1 MAILIETNEYQTPI
15 TKELLSQYPEEVI
28 QQFTEIVNIVP
39 FIKNLINPNRPKIE
53 DLPRDKEGRAIVDI
67 TNPPIYKDT
76 DYFRQ
81 AALFYLK
88 NNCYTKLRPNSN
100 PNSEYRKYWR
110 EELRRC
116 REGLIRQ
123 SDGMYVT
130 GFLYWFLNYCPMM
143 VNFYKEGQKKAIRKE
158 SFGFFFEGIWW
169 RSIYLY
175 NAREQGHHAIE
186 LAKRGCAK
194 SYFLATIMSHN
205 LIVGESE
212 AAHKRCITVLT
223 AAQKEYLKDDK
234 DGTLNKFIPELSF
247 VIDNTPFPNLL
258 LKNSPNEMSW
268 QMGYKKPNGA
278 IGGSMNQV
286 LGVSAK
292 DDSDKL
298 RGKRGWIL
306 YEEMGTFDGL
316 LELYDVTRKSV
327 EDGDY
332 TFACMYLVGCI
343 CAGTKVWTIDGRNIN
358 IEELEEED
366 GIVGFTDNLDLAD
379 KQLIRGITKEPIV
392 STIYKQP
399 KECVRI
405 TLSNGNIL
413 ECSIDH
419 PILIQK
425 GKYSHRKLIGYEEIF
440 REAKKL
446 KIGDRVLES
455 RKVNI
460 FGNNT
465 LFDARLVG
473 MLIGN
478 GSYGSSVKYCSED
491 KELQDYVKSK
501 YECKVFRTHITKKGN
516 LYEEFRVNGIRGKL
530 NDIGILGQT
539 KLAKRLPINYQT
551 LNEDNV
557 RLLLS
562 GLYDTDGSV
571 CINKKDGYI
580 YLTQSNKEILSQIQ
594 ILWRKFGVI
603 GVITKTNPTIKKD
616 KKDRKDRKNK
626 KDRNPWFTLTISGR
640 YNCLNAIEVLNL
652 LVPHKRDK
660 LLEIK
665 TLYSENPSKRLQSYP
680 TDVLMYRI
688 INIEN
693 IGVREVYNLTTGL
706 SHTYLANN
714 IITHNTAN
722 NKESSFLSAKKLLYA
737 PNSYN
742 IQSVPNVYDK
752 KGSGKDVF
760 GFFFPAYINR
770 AGCYNKDGISDV
782 IKALL
787 QVLMARYEA
796 KYGADPTSVLRII
809 AEDPITPAEAIIKV
823 KDAYF
828 PVAPL
833 QERADT
839 LDKNPSLYD
848 DIYVGELYTTGT
860 GEIEFRPTDDIPIRT
875 YPVDNDTKGALEIY
889 SMPKKDREGKVFSD
903 RYIIGVDPYDNDQAE
918 SHSLYSIFVLD
929 TFVDN
934 LVAEYTGRTKFADE
948 AHDMVLKLCIFYNAK
963 ALYESNKKGLYAYME
978 KTRNTFRLADTPEY
992 LRDKQLVKYSSFGS
1006 NAKGVNVSANINNF
1020 ANRLIKDWLL
1030 MKVPIE
1036 VKQEDGHTEIQEVPK
1051 LYTLKTRA
1059 LIEEAI
1065 QFNPDINVD
1074 RIRALGILMLYR
1086 EQYIIRYG
1094 TGRTE
1099 SNSEILS
1106 KDYAGNDEFFTKN
1119 FDARHIGKQ

>member
-1 MAILIETNEYQTPI
+1 MAVLIETNEYQTPI
-15 TKELLSQYPEEVI
+15 TEELLSQYPEEVV

-53 DLPRDKEGRAIVDI
+53 DLPRDIEGRAIVDI
-67 TNPPIYKDT
+67 TNPPIYKDA

-81 AALFYLK
+81 PALFYLK

-186 LAKRGCAK
+186 LAKRGAHPYNQKVFTPLGWRKWKDIKIGDELYGTYGNITKVIDIPYDKECDVYKITLRDGRKILASDEHLWKIEFHNKKEIQIMTTLELLKEYKRKRKISYRNPLGIEYVCSIPKNKGVEMPYNKTKVDAYTFGLLLGDGSFRYCSCYYTQDPKDLEVEKKYIPYNIVKWKAKYAYRINIPNWHKILEEYGLYNKKSEDKFIPDEYKYNSKEVRLNLLKGLMDSDGTLDNKNRYIIALSSKRMIEDIAFICRSLGYNCSYTIKKTGYKVNGVIKECLPSYALTIFTRDIIANLPRKQKKEKIITNQYSINKELRTRIINIEYVGKQKAKCVTVDSKDNCYLIGDFVTTHNCAK

-212 AAHKRCITVLT
+212 ATHKRCITVLT

-332 TFACMYLVGCI
+332 TFSCMYLVG
-343 CAGTKVWTIDGRNIN
+343 
-358 IEELEEED
+358 
-366 GIVGFTDNLDLAD
+366 
-379 KQLIRGITKEPIV
+379 
-392 STIYKQP
+392 
-399 KECVRI
+399 
-405 TLSNGNIL
+405 
-413 ECSIDH
+413 
-419 PILIQK
+419 
-425 GKYSHRKLIGYEEIF
+425 
-440 REAKKL
+440 
-446 KIGDRVLES
+446 
-455 RKVNI
+455 
-460 FGNNT
+460 
-465 LFDARLVG
+465 
-473 MLIGN
+473 
-478 GSYGSSVKYCSED
+478 
-491 KELQDYVKSK
+491 
-501 YECKVFRTHITKKGN
+501 
-516 LYEEFRVNGIRGKL
+516 
-530 NDIGILGQT
+530 
-539 KLAKRLPINYQT
+539 
-551 LNEDNV
+551 
-557 RLLLS
+557 
-562 GLYDTDGSV
+562 
-571 CINKKDGYI
+571 
-580 YLTQSNKEILSQIQ
+580 
-594 ILWRKFGVI
+594 
-603 GVITKTNPTIKKD
+603 
-616 KKDRKDRKNK
+616 
-626 KDRNPWFTLTISGR
+626 
-640 YNCLNAIEVLNL
+640 
-652 LVPHKRDK
+652 
-660 LLEIK
+660 
-665 TLYSENPSKRLQSYP
+665 
-680 TDVLMYRI
+680 
-688 INIEN
+688 
-693 IGVREVYNLTTGL
+693 
-706 SHTYLANN
+706 
-714 IITHNTAN
+714 TAN

-737 PNSYN
+737 PKSYN

-752 KGSGKDVF
+752 KGSGKDTF

-787 QVLMARYEA
+787 QVLMARYKS
-796 KYGADPTSVLRII
+796 KYGADPTSVLRVI

-828 PVAPL
+828 PVASL
-833 QERADT
+833 QERADI

-889 SMPKKDREGKVFSD
+889 SMPKKDREGKVFND

-934 LVAEYTGRTKFADE
+934 LVAEYTGRTNFADE

-963 ALYESNKKGLYAYME
+963 ALYESNKKGLYSYME

-992 LRDKQLVKYSSFGS
+992 LRDKQLIKYSSFGS
-1006 NAKGVNVSANINNF
+1006 SAKGVNASANINNF

-1030 MKVPIE
+1030 MKVPVE
-1036 VKQEDGHTEIQEVPK
+1036 VKQEDGHVEIQEIPK
-1051 LYTLKTRA
+1051 LYKLKNRA
-1059 LIEEAI
+1059 LIEELI

-1074 RIRALGILMLYR
+1074 RIRALGMLMLYR

-1099 SNSEILS
+1099 SSSEALS
-1106 KDYAGNDEFFTKN
+1106 KDYAGNDEFFTRN
-1119 FDARHIGKQ
+1119 FDARHI

>member
-15 TKELLSQYPEEVI
+15 TEELLSQYPEEVV

-67 TNPPIYKDT
+67 TNPPIYKDAN
-76 DYFRQ
+76 YFRQ

-88 NNCYTKLRPNSN
+88 NDCYTKLRPNSN

-212 AAHKRCITVLT
+212 ATHKRCITVLT

-332 TFACMYLVGCI
+332 TFSCMYLVG
-343 CAGTKVWTIDGRNIN
+343 
-358 IEELEEED
+358 
-366 GIVGFTDNLDLAD
+366 
-379 KQLIRGITKEPIV
+379 
-392 STIYKQP
+392 
-399 KECVRI
+399 
-405 TLSNGNIL
+405 
-413 ECSIDH
+413 
-419 PILIQK
+419 
-425 GKYSHRKLIGYEEIF
+425 
-440 REAKKL
+440 
-446 KIGDRVLES
+446 
-455 RKVNI
+455 
-460 FGNNT
+460 
-465 LFDARLVG
+465 
-473 MLIGN
+473 
-478 GSYGSSVKYCSED
+478 
-491 KELQDYVKSK
+491 
-501 YECKVFRTHITKKGN
+501 
-516 LYEEFRVNGIRGKL
+516 
-530 NDIGILGQT
+530 
-539 KLAKRLPINYQT
+539 
-551 LNEDNV
+551 
-557 RLLLS
+557 
-562 GLYDTDGSV
+562 
-571 CINKKDGYI
+571 
-580 YLTQSNKEILSQIQ
+580 
-594 ILWRKFGVI
+594 
-603 GVITKTNPTIKKD
+603 
-616 KKDRKDRKNK
+616 
-626 KDRNPWFTLTISGR
+626 
-640 YNCLNAIEVLNL
+640 
-652 LVPHKRDK
+652 
-660 LLEIK
+660 
-665 TLYSENPSKRLQSYP
+665 
-680 TDVLMYRI
+680 
-688 INIEN
+688 
-693 IGVREVYNLTTGL
+693 
-706 SHTYLANN
+706 
-714 IITHNTAN
+714 TAN

-737 PNSYN
+737 PESYN

-787 QVLMARYEA
+787 QVLMARYKA
-796 KYGADPTSVLRII
+796 KYGADPTSVLRVI

-828 PVAPL
+828 PVASL

-848 DIYVGELYTTGT
+848 DIYVGELYTTST

-889 SMPKKDREGKVFSD
+889 SMPKKDREGKVFND
-903 RYIIGVDPYDNDQAE
+903 RYIIGVDPK
-918 SHSLYSIFVLD
+918 SLGLI
-929 TFVDN
+929 
-934 LVAEYTGRTKFADE
+934 LV
-948 AHDMVLKLCIFYNAK
+948 
-963 ALYESNKKGLYAYME
+963 
-978 KTRNTFRLADTPEY
+978 
-992 LRDKQLVKYSSFGS
+992 
-1006 NAKGVNVSANINNF
+1006 
-1020 ANRLIKDWLL
+1020 IK
-1030 MKVPIE
+1030 
-1036 VKQEDGHTEIQEVPK
+1036 
-1051 LYTLKTRA
+1051 
-1059 LIEEAI
+1059 
-1065 QFNPDINVD
+1065 
-1074 RIRALGILMLYR
+1074 
-1086 EQYIIRYG
+1086 
-1094 TGRTE
+1094 
-1099 SNSEILS
+1099 
-1106 KDYAGNDEFFTKN
+1106 
-1119 FDARHIGKQ
+1119 

>member
-1 MAILIETNEYQTPI
+1 MATLIETNEYQTPI
-15 TKELLSQYPEEVI
+15 TEELLSQYPEEVI

-67 TNPPIYKDT
+67 TNPPIYKDA

-88 NNCYTKLRPNSN
+88 NDCYTKLRPNSN

-186 LAKRGCAK
+186 LAKRGAHPYNQKVFTPLGWRKWKDIKIGDELYGTYGNITKVIDIPYDKECDVYKITLRDGRKILASDEHLWKIEFHNKKEIQIMTTLELLKEYKRKRKISYRNPLGIEYVCSIPKNKGVEMPYNKTKVDAYTFGLLLGDGSFRYCSCYYTQDPKDLEVERKYIPYNIIKWKAKYAYRINIPNWHKILEEYGLYNKKSEDKFIPDEYKYNSKEVRLNLLKGLMDSDGTLDNKGRYIIALSSKRMIEDIAFICRSLGYNCSYTIKKTGYKVNGVIKECLPSYALTIFTRDIIANLPRKQKKEKIITNQYSINKELRTRIINIEYVGKQKAKCVTVDSKDNCYLIGDFVTTHNCAK

-212 AAHKRCITVLT
+212 ATHKRCITVLT

-332 TFACMYLVGCI
+332 TFACMYLVG
-343 CAGTKVWTIDGRNIN
+343 
-358 IEELEEED
+358 
-366 GIVGFTDNLDLAD
+366 
-379 KQLIRGITKEPIV
+379 
-392 STIYKQP
+392 
-399 KECVRI
+399 
-405 TLSNGNIL
+405 
-413 ECSIDH
+413 
-419 PILIQK
+419 
-425 GKYSHRKLIGYEEIF
+425 
-440 REAKKL
+440 
-446 KIGDRVLES
+446 
-455 RKVNI
+455 
-460 FGNNT
+460 
-465 LFDARLVG
+465 
-473 MLIGN
+473 
-478 GSYGSSVKYCSED
+478 
-491 KELQDYVKSK
+491 
-501 YECKVFRTHITKKGN
+501 
-516 LYEEFRVNGIRGKL
+516 
-530 NDIGILGQT
+530 
-539 KLAKRLPINYQT
+539 
-551 LNEDNV
+551 
-557 RLLLS
+557 
-562 GLYDTDGSV
+562 
-571 CINKKDGYI
+571 
-580 YLTQSNKEILSQIQ
+580 
-594 ILWRKFGVI
+594 
-603 GVITKTNPTIKKD
+603 
-616 KKDRKDRKNK
+616 
-626 KDRNPWFTLTISGR
+626 
-640 YNCLNAIEVLNL
+640 
-652 LVPHKRDK
+652 
-660 LLEIK
+660 
-665 TLYSENPSKRLQSYP
+665 
-680 TDVLMYRI
+680 
-688 INIEN
+688 
-693 IGVREVYNLTTGL
+693 
-706 SHTYLANN
+706 
-714 IITHNTAN
+714 TAN

-742 IQSVPNVYDK
+742 IQSIPNVYDK
-752 KGSGKDVF
+752 KGSGKDTF

-787 QVLMARYEA
+787 QVLMARYKA
-796 KYGADPTSVLRII
+796 KYGADPTSVLRVI

-828 PVAPL
+828 PVASL

-889 SMPKKDREGKVFSD
+889 SMPKKDREGKVFND
-903 RYIIGVDPYDNDQAE
+903 RYIIGVDPK
-918 SHSLYSIFVLD
+918 SLGLI
-929 TFVDN
+929 
-934 LVAEYTGRTKFADE
+934 LV
-948 AHDMVLKLCIFYNAK
+948 
-963 ALYESNKKGLYAYME
+963 
-978 KTRNTFRLADTPEY
+978 
-992 LRDKQLVKYSSFGS
+992 
-1006 NAKGVNVSANINNF
+1006 
-1020 ANRLIKDWLL
+1020 IK
-1030 MKVPIE
+1030 
-1036 VKQEDGHTEIQEVPK
+1036 
-1051 LYTLKTRA
+1051 
-1059 LIEEAI
+1059 
-1065 QFNPDINVD
+1065 
-1074 RIRALGILMLYR
+1074 
-1086 EQYIIRYG
+1086 
-1094 TGRTE
+1094 
-1099 SNSEILS
+1099 
-1106 KDYAGNDEFFTKN
+1106 
-1119 FDARHIGKQ
+1119 

>member
-15 TKELLSQYPEEVI
+15 TEELLSQYPEEVV

-67 TNPPIYKDT
+67 TNPPIYKDA

-88 NNCYTKLRPNSN
+88 NDCYTKLRPNSN

-212 AAHKRCITVLT
+212 ATHKRCITVLT

-332 TFACMYLVGCI
+332 TFACMYLVG
-343 CAGTKVWTIDGRNIN
+343 
-358 IEELEEED
+358 
-366 GIVGFTDNLDLAD
+366 
-379 KQLIRGITKEPIV
+379 
-392 STIYKQP
+392 
-399 KECVRI
+399 
-405 TLSNGNIL
+405 
-413 ECSIDH
+413 
-419 PILIQK
+419 
-425 GKYSHRKLIGYEEIF
+425 
-440 REAKKL
+440 
-446 KIGDRVLES
+446 
-455 RKVNI
+455 
-460 FGNNT
+460 
-465 LFDARLVG
+465 
-473 MLIGN
+473 
-478 GSYGSSVKYCSED
+478 
-491 KELQDYVKSK
+491 
-501 YECKVFRTHITKKGN
+501 
-516 LYEEFRVNGIRGKL
+516 
-530 NDIGILGQT
+530 
-539 KLAKRLPINYQT
+539 
-551 LNEDNV
+551 
-557 RLLLS
+557 
-562 GLYDTDGSV
+562 
-571 CINKKDGYI
+571 
-580 YLTQSNKEILSQIQ
+580 
-594 ILWRKFGVI
+594 
-603 GVITKTNPTIKKD
+603 
-616 KKDRKDRKNK
+616 
-626 KDRNPWFTLTISGR
+626 
-640 YNCLNAIEVLNL
+640 
-652 LVPHKRDK
+652 
-660 LLEIK
+660 
-665 TLYSENPSKRLQSYP
+665 
-680 TDVLMYRI
+680 
-688 INIEN
+688 
-693 IGVREVYNLTTGL
+693 
-706 SHTYLANN
+706 
-714 IITHNTAN
+714 TAN

-752 KGSGKDVF
+752 KGSGKDTF

-787 QVLMARYEA
+787 QVLMARYKS
-796 KYGADPTSVLRII
+796 KYGADPTSVLRVI

-828 PVAPL
+828 PVASL

-889 SMPKKDREGKVFSD
+889 SMPKKDREGKVFND

-934 LVAEYTGRTKFADE
+934 LAAEYTGRTNFADE

-963 ALYESNKKGLYAYME
+963 ALYESNKKGLYSYME

-1036 VKQEDGHTEIQEVPK
+1036 VKQEDGHIEIQEVPK

-1099 SNSEILS
+1099 SSSEILS

>member
-15 TKELLSQYPEEVI
+15 TEELLSQYPEEVI

-67 TNPPIYKDT
+67 TNPPIYKDA

-88 NNCYTKLRPNSN
+88 NGCYTKLRPNSN

-212 AAHKRCITVLT
+212 ATHKRCITVLT

-332 TFACMYLVGCI
+332 TFSCMYLVG
-343 CAGTKVWTIDGRNIN
+343 
-358 IEELEEED
+358 
-366 GIVGFTDNLDLAD
+366 
-379 KQLIRGITKEPIV
+379 
-392 STIYKQP
+392 
-399 KECVRI
+399 
-405 TLSNGNIL
+405 
-413 ECSIDH
+413 
-419 PILIQK
+419 
-425 GKYSHRKLIGYEEIF
+425 
-440 REAKKL
+440 
-446 KIGDRVLES
+446 
-455 RKVNI
+455 
-460 FGNNT
+460 
-465 LFDARLVG
+465 
-473 MLIGN
+473 
-478 GSYGSSVKYCSED
+478 
-491 KELQDYVKSK
+491 
-501 YECKVFRTHITKKGN
+501 
-516 LYEEFRVNGIRGKL
+516 
-530 NDIGILGQT
+530 
-539 KLAKRLPINYQT
+539 
-551 LNEDNV
+551 
-557 RLLLS
+557 
-562 GLYDTDGSV
+562 
-571 CINKKDGYI
+571 
-580 YLTQSNKEILSQIQ
+580 
-594 ILWRKFGVI
+594 
-603 GVITKTNPTIKKD
+603 
-616 KKDRKDRKNK
+616 
-626 KDRNPWFTLTISGR
+626 
-640 YNCLNAIEVLNL
+640 
-652 LVPHKRDK
+652 
-660 LLEIK
+660 
-665 TLYSENPSKRLQSYP
+665 
-680 TDVLMYRI
+680 
-688 INIEN
+688 
-693 IGVREVYNLTTGL
+693 
-706 SHTYLANN
+706 
-714 IITHNTAN
+714 TAN

-737 PNSYN
+737 PESYN

-787 QVLMARYEA
+787 QVLMARYKA
-796 KYGADPTSVLRII
+796 KYGADPTSVLRVI

-828 PVAPL
+828 PVASL

-848 DIYVGELYTTGT
+848 DVYVGELYTTGT

-889 SMPKKDREGKVFSD
+889 SMPKKDREGKVFND

-934 LVAEYTGRTKFADE
+934 LAAEYTGRTNFADE

-963 ALYESNKKGLYAYME
+963 ALYESNKKGLYSYME

-1036 VKQEDGHTEIQEVPK
+1036 VKQEDGHIEIQEVPK

-1099 SNSEILS
+1099 SSSEILS

>member
-1 MAILIETNEYQTPI
+1 MAVLIETNEYQTPI
-15 TKELLSQYPEEVI
+15 TEELLSQYPEEVV

-67 TNPPIYKDT
+67 TNPPIYKDA

-81 AALFYLK
+81 PALFYLK

-186 LAKRGCAK
+186 LAKRGCGK
-194 SYFLATIMSHN
+194 SIFLSAIMSHN

-212 AAHKRCITVLT
+212 ATHKRCITVLT

-332 TFACMYLVGCI
+332 TFACQYLVG
-343 CAGTKVWTIDGRNIN
+343 
-358 IEELEEED
+358 
-366 GIVGFTDNLDLAD
+366 
-379 KQLIRGITKEPIV
+379 
-392 STIYKQP
+392 
-399 KECVRI
+399 
-405 TLSNGNIL
+405 
-413 ECSIDH
+413 
-419 PILIQK
+419 
-425 GKYSHRKLIGYEEIF
+425 
-440 REAKKL
+440 
-446 KIGDRVLES
+446 
-455 RKVNI
+455 
-460 FGNNT
+460 
-465 LFDARLVG
+465 
-473 MLIGN
+473 
-478 GSYGSSVKYCSED
+478 
-491 KELQDYVKSK
+491 
-501 YECKVFRTHITKKGN
+501 
-516 LYEEFRVNGIRGKL
+516 
-530 NDIGILGQT
+530 
-539 KLAKRLPINYQT
+539 
-551 LNEDNV
+551 
-557 RLLLS
+557 
-562 GLYDTDGSV
+562 
-571 CINKKDGYI
+571 
-580 YLTQSNKEILSQIQ
+580 
-594 ILWRKFGVI
+594 
-603 GVITKTNPTIKKD
+603 
-616 KKDRKDRKNK
+616 
-626 KDRNPWFTLTISGR
+626 
-640 YNCLNAIEVLNL
+640 
-652 LVPHKRDK
+652 
-660 LLEIK
+660 
-665 TLYSENPSKRLQSYP
+665 
-680 TDVLMYRI
+680 
-688 INIEN
+688 
-693 IGVREVYNLTTGL
+693 
-706 SHTYLANN
+706 
-714 IITHNTAN
+714 TAN

-737 PNSYN
+737 PESYN

-752 KGSGKDVF
+752 KGSGKDTF

-787 QVLMARYEA
+787 QVLMARYKA
-796 KYGADPTSVLRII
+796 KYGADPTSVLRVI

-828 PVAPL
+828 PVASL

-889 SMPKKDREGKVFSD
+889 SMPKKDREGKVFND

-934 LVAEYTGRTKFADE
+934 LVAEYTGRTNFADE

-963 ALYESNKKGLYAYME
+963 ALYESNKKGLYSYME

-992 LRDKQLVKYSSFGS
+992 LRDKQLIKYSSFGS

-1036 VKQEDGHTEIQEVPK
+1036 VKQEDGHIEIQEVPK

-1059 LIEEAI
+1059 LIEELI

-1099 SNSEILS
+1099 SSSEILS
-1106 KDYAGNDEFFTKN
+1106 KDYAGNDEFFTRN
-1119 FDARHIGKQ
+1119 FDARHI

>member
-15 TKELLSQYPEEVI
+15 TEELLSQYPEEVV

-67 TNPPIYKDT
+67 TNPPIYKDA

-88 NNCYTKLRPNSN
+88 NDCYTKLRPNSN

-212 AAHKRCITVLT
+212 ATHKRCITVLT

-332 TFACMYLVGCI
+332 TFACMYLVG
-343 CAGTKVWTIDGRNIN
+343 
-358 IEELEEED
+358 
-366 GIVGFTDNLDLAD
+366 
-379 KQLIRGITKEPIV
+379 
-392 STIYKQP
+392 
-399 KECVRI
+399 
-405 TLSNGNIL
+405 
-413 ECSIDH
+413 
-419 PILIQK
+419 
-425 GKYSHRKLIGYEEIF
+425 
-440 REAKKL
+440 
-446 KIGDRVLES
+446 
-455 RKVNI
+455 
-460 FGNNT
+460 
-465 LFDARLVG
+465 
-473 MLIGN
+473 
-478 GSYGSSVKYCSED
+478 
-491 KELQDYVKSK
+491 
-501 YECKVFRTHITKKGN
+501 
-516 LYEEFRVNGIRGKL
+516 
-530 NDIGILGQT
+530 
-539 KLAKRLPINYQT
+539 
-551 LNEDNV
+551 
-557 RLLLS
+557 
-562 GLYDTDGSV
+562 
-571 CINKKDGYI
+571 
-580 YLTQSNKEILSQIQ
+580 
-594 ILWRKFGVI
+594 
-603 GVITKTNPTIKKD
+603 
-616 KKDRKDRKNK
+616 
-626 KDRNPWFTLTISGR
+626 
-640 YNCLNAIEVLNL
+640 
-652 LVPHKRDK
+652 
-660 LLEIK
+660 
-665 TLYSENPSKRLQSYP
+665 
-680 TDVLMYRI
+680 
-688 INIEN
+688 
-693 IGVREVYNLTTGL
+693 
-706 SHTYLANN
+706 
-714 IITHNTAN
+714 TAN

-737 PNSYN
+737 PESYN

-752 KGSGKDVF
+752 KGSGKDTF

-787 QVLMARYEA
+787 QVLMARYKA
-796 KYGADPTSVLRII
+796 KYGADPTSVLRVI

-828 PVAPL
+828 PVASL

-889 SMPKKDREGKVFSD
+889 SMPKKDREGKVFND

-934 LVAEYTGRTKFADE
+934 LVAEYTGRTNFADE

-963 ALYESNKKGLYAYME
+963 ALYESNKKGLYSYME

-1036 VKQEDGHTEIQEVPK
+1036 VKQEDGHIEIQEVPK

-1099 SNSEILS
+1099 SSSEILS

>member
-15 TKELLSQYPEEVI
+15 TEELLSQYPEEVV

-67 TNPPIYKDT
+67 TNPPIYKDA

-88 NNCYTKLRPNSN
+88 NDCYTKLRPNSN

-212 AAHKRCITVLT
+212 ATHKRCITVLT

-332 TFACMYLVGCI
+332 TFSCMYLVG
-343 CAGTKVWTIDGRNIN
+343 
-358 IEELEEED
+358 
-366 GIVGFTDNLDLAD
+366 
-379 KQLIRGITKEPIV
+379 
-392 STIYKQP
+392 
-399 KECVRI
+399 
-405 TLSNGNIL
+405 
-413 ECSIDH
+413 
-419 PILIQK
+419 
-425 GKYSHRKLIGYEEIF
+425 
-440 REAKKL
+440 
-446 KIGDRVLES
+446 
-455 RKVNI
+455 
-460 FGNNT
+460 
-465 LFDARLVG
+465 
-473 MLIGN
+473 
-478 GSYGSSVKYCSED
+478 
-491 KELQDYVKSK
+491 
-501 YECKVFRTHITKKGN
+501 
-516 LYEEFRVNGIRGKL
+516 
-530 NDIGILGQT
+530 
-539 KLAKRLPINYQT
+539 
-551 LNEDNV
+551 
-557 RLLLS
+557 
-562 GLYDTDGSV
+562 
-571 CINKKDGYI
+571 
-580 YLTQSNKEILSQIQ
+580 
-594 ILWRKFGVI
+594 
-603 GVITKTNPTIKKD
+603 
-616 KKDRKDRKNK
+616 
-626 KDRNPWFTLTISGR
+626 
-640 YNCLNAIEVLNL
+640 
-652 LVPHKRDK
+652 
-660 LLEIK
+660 
-665 TLYSENPSKRLQSYP
+665 
-680 TDVLMYRI
+680 
-688 INIEN
+688 
-693 IGVREVYNLTTGL
+693 
-706 SHTYLANN
+706 
-714 IITHNTAN
+714 TAN

-737 PNSYN
+737 PESYN

-787 QVLMARYEA
+787 QVLMARYKA
-796 KYGADPTSVLRII
+796 KYGADPTSVLRVI

-828 PVAPL
+828 PVASL

-848 DIYVGELYTTGT
+848 DIYVGELYTTST

-889 SMPKKDREGKVFSD
+889 SMPKKDREGKVFND

-934 LVAEYTGRTKFADE
+934 LAAEYTGRTNFADE

-963 ALYESNKKGLYAYME
+963 ALYESNKKGLYSYME

-1036 VKQEDGHTEIQEVPK
+1036 VKQEDGHIEIQEVPK

-1099 SNSEILS
+1099 SSSEILS

>member
-15 TKELLSQYPEEVI
+15 TEELLSQYPEEVV

-67 TNPPIYKDT
+67 TNPPIYKDAN
-76 DYFRQ
+76 YFRQ

-88 NNCYTKLRPNSN
+88 NDCYTKLRPNSN

-212 AAHKRCITVLT
+212 ATHKRCITVLT

-332 TFACMYLVGCI
+332 TFACMYLVG
-343 CAGTKVWTIDGRNIN
+343 
-358 IEELEEED
+358 
-366 GIVGFTDNLDLAD
+366 
-379 KQLIRGITKEPIV
+379 
-392 STIYKQP
+392 
-399 KECVRI
+399 
-405 TLSNGNIL
+405 
-413 ECSIDH
+413 
-419 PILIQK
+419 
-425 GKYSHRKLIGYEEIF
+425 
-440 REAKKL
+440 
-446 KIGDRVLES
+446 
-455 RKVNI
+455 
-460 FGNNT
+460 
-465 LFDARLVG
+465 
-473 MLIGN
+473 
-478 GSYGSSVKYCSED
+478 
-491 KELQDYVKSK
+491 
-501 YECKVFRTHITKKGN
+501 
-516 LYEEFRVNGIRGKL
+516 
-530 NDIGILGQT
+530 
-539 KLAKRLPINYQT
+539 
-551 LNEDNV
+551 
-557 RLLLS
+557 
-562 GLYDTDGSV
+562 
-571 CINKKDGYI
+571 
-580 YLTQSNKEILSQIQ
+580 
-594 ILWRKFGVI
+594 
-603 GVITKTNPTIKKD
+603 
-616 KKDRKDRKNK
+616 
-626 KDRNPWFTLTISGR
+626 
-640 YNCLNAIEVLNL
+640 
-652 LVPHKRDK
+652 
-660 LLEIK
+660 
-665 TLYSENPSKRLQSYP
+665 
-680 TDVLMYRI
+680 
-688 INIEN
+688 
-693 IGVREVYNLTTGL
+693 
-706 SHTYLANN
+706 
-714 IITHNTAN
+714 TAN

-742 IQSVPNVYDK
+742 IQSIPNVYDK
-752 KGSGKDVF
+752 KGSSKDTF

-787 QVLMARYEA
+787 QVLMARYKA
-796 KYGADPTSVLRII
+796 KYGADPTSVLRVI

-828 PVAPL
+828 PVASL

-889 SMPKKDREGKVFSD
+889 SMPKKDREGKVFND

-934 LVAEYTGRTKFADE
+934 LVAEYTGRTNFADE

-963 ALYESNKKGLYAYME
+963 ALYESNKKGLYSYME

-1020 ANRLIKDWLL
+1020 ANRLVKDWLL

-1036 VKQEDGHTEIQEVPK
+1036 VKQEDGHIEIQEVPK

-1099 SNSEILS
+1099 SSSEILS

>member
-15 TKELLSQYPEEVI
+15 TEELLSQYPEEVI

-67 TNPPIYKDT
+67 TNPPIYKDA

-88 NNCYTKLRPNSN
+88 NDCYTKLRPNSN

-212 AAHKRCITVLT
+212 ATHKRCITVLT

-332 TFACMYLVGCI
+332 TFSCMYLVG
-343 CAGTKVWTIDGRNIN
+343 
-358 IEELEEED
+358 
-366 GIVGFTDNLDLAD
+366 
-379 KQLIRGITKEPIV
+379 
-392 STIYKQP
+392 
-399 KECVRI
+399 
-405 TLSNGNIL
+405 
-413 ECSIDH
+413 
-419 PILIQK
+419 
-425 GKYSHRKLIGYEEIF
+425 
-440 REAKKL
+440 
-446 KIGDRVLES
+446 
-455 RKVNI
+455 
-460 FGNNT
+460 
-465 LFDARLVG
+465 
-473 MLIGN
+473 
-478 GSYGSSVKYCSED
+478 
-491 KELQDYVKSK
+491 
-501 YECKVFRTHITKKGN
+501 
-516 LYEEFRVNGIRGKL
+516 
-530 NDIGILGQT
+530 
-539 KLAKRLPINYQT
+539 
-551 LNEDNV
+551 
-557 RLLLS
+557 
-562 GLYDTDGSV
+562 
-571 CINKKDGYI
+571 
-580 YLTQSNKEILSQIQ
+580 
-594 ILWRKFGVI
+594 
-603 GVITKTNPTIKKD
+603 
-616 KKDRKDRKNK
+616 
-626 KDRNPWFTLTISGR
+626 
-640 YNCLNAIEVLNL
+640 
-652 LVPHKRDK
+652 
-660 LLEIK
+660 
-665 TLYSENPSKRLQSYP
+665 
-680 TDVLMYRI
+680 
-688 INIEN
+688 
-693 IGVREVYNLTTGL
+693 
-706 SHTYLANN
+706 
-714 IITHNTAN
+714 TAN

-737 PNSYN
+737 PESYN

-787 QVLMARYEA
+787 QVLMARYKA
-796 KYGADPTSVLRII
+796 KYGADPTSVLRVI
-809 AEDPITPAEAIIKV
+809 AEDPITPAEAIIKI

-828 PVAPL
+828 PVASL

-889 SMPKKDREGKVFSD
+889 SMPKKDREGKVFND

-934 LVAEYTGRTKFADE
+934 LAAEYTGRTNFADE

-963 ALYESNKKGLYAYME
+963 ALYESNKKGLYSYME

-1036 VKQEDGHTEIQEVPK
+1036 VKQEDGHIEIQEVPK

-1099 SNSEILS
+1099 SSSEILS

>member
-15 TKELLSQYPEEVI
+15 TEELLSQYPEEVV

-67 TNPPIYKDT
+67 TNPPIYKDA

-88 NNCYTKLRPNSN
+88 NDCYTKLRPNSN

-332 TFACMYLVGCI
+332 TFSCMYLVG
-343 CAGTKVWTIDGRNIN
+343 
-358 IEELEEED
+358 
-366 GIVGFTDNLDLAD
+366 
-379 KQLIRGITKEPIV
+379 
-392 STIYKQP
+392 
-399 KECVRI
+399 
-405 TLSNGNIL
+405 
-413 ECSIDH
+413 
-419 PILIQK
+419 
-425 GKYSHRKLIGYEEIF
+425 
-440 REAKKL
+440 
-446 KIGDRVLES
+446 
-455 RKVNI
+455 
-460 FGNNT
+460 
-465 LFDARLVG
+465 
-473 MLIGN
+473 
-478 GSYGSSVKYCSED
+478 
-491 KELQDYVKSK
+491 
-501 YECKVFRTHITKKGN
+501 
-516 LYEEFRVNGIRGKL
+516 
-530 NDIGILGQT
+530 
-539 KLAKRLPINYQT
+539 
-551 LNEDNV
+551 
-557 RLLLS
+557 
-562 GLYDTDGSV
+562 
-571 CINKKDGYI
+571 
-580 YLTQSNKEILSQIQ
+580 
-594 ILWRKFGVI
+594 
-603 GVITKTNPTIKKD
+603 
-616 KKDRKDRKNK
+616 
-626 KDRNPWFTLTISGR
+626 
-640 YNCLNAIEVLNL
+640 
-652 LVPHKRDK
+652 
-660 LLEIK
+660 
-665 TLYSENPSKRLQSYP
+665 
-680 TDVLMYRI
+680 
-688 INIEN
+688 
-693 IGVREVYNLTTGL
+693 
-706 SHTYLANN
+706 
-714 IITHNTAN
+714 TAN

-737 PNSYN
+737 PESYN

-752 KGSGKDVF
+752 KGSGKDTF

-787 QVLMARYEA
+787 QVLMARYKS
-796 KYGADPTSVLRII
+796 KYGADPTSVLRVI

-828 PVAPL
+828 PVASL

-848 DIYVGELYTTGT
+848 DVYVGELYTTGT

-889 SMPKKDREGKVFSD
+889 SMPKKDREGKVFND

-934 LVAEYTGRTKFADE
+934 LAAEYTGRTNFADE

-963 ALYESNKKGLYAYME
+963 ALYESNKKGLYSYME

-1036 VKQEDGHTEIQEVPK
+1036 VKQEDGHIEIQEVPK
-1051 LYTLKTRA
+1051 LYTLKNRA

-1099 SNSEILS
+1099 SSSEILS

>member
-15 TKELLSQYPEEVI
+15 TEELLSQYPEEVV

-67 TNPPIYKDT
+67 TNPPIYKDA

-88 NNCYTKLRPNSN
+88 NDCYTKLRPNSN

-212 AAHKRCITVLT
+212 ATHKRCITVLT

-332 TFACMYLVGCI
+332 TFACMYLVG
-343 CAGTKVWTIDGRNIN
+343 
-358 IEELEEED
+358 
-366 GIVGFTDNLDLAD
+366 
-379 KQLIRGITKEPIV
+379 
-392 STIYKQP
+392 
-399 KECVRI
+399 
-405 TLSNGNIL
+405 
-413 ECSIDH
+413 
-419 PILIQK
+419 
-425 GKYSHRKLIGYEEIF
+425 
-440 REAKKL
+440 
-446 KIGDRVLES
+446 
-455 RKVNI
+455 
-460 FGNNT
+460 
-465 LFDARLVG
+465 
-473 MLIGN
+473 
-478 GSYGSSVKYCSED
+478 
-491 KELQDYVKSK
+491 
-501 YECKVFRTHITKKGN
+501 
-516 LYEEFRVNGIRGKL
+516 
-530 NDIGILGQT
+530 
-539 KLAKRLPINYQT
+539 
-551 LNEDNV
+551 
-557 RLLLS
+557 
-562 GLYDTDGSV
+562 
-571 CINKKDGYI
+571 
-580 YLTQSNKEILSQIQ
+580 
-594 ILWRKFGVI
+594 
-603 GVITKTNPTIKKD
+603 
-616 KKDRKDRKNK
+616 
-626 KDRNPWFTLTISGR
+626 
-640 YNCLNAIEVLNL
+640 
-652 LVPHKRDK
+652 
-660 LLEIK
+660 
-665 TLYSENPSKRLQSYP
+665 
-680 TDVLMYRI
+680 
-688 INIEN
+688 
-693 IGVREVYNLTTGL
+693 
-706 SHTYLANN
+706 
-714 IITHNTAN
+714 TAN

-752 KGSGKDVF
+752 KGSGKDTF

-787 QVLMARYEA
+787 QVLMARYKA
-796 KYGADPTSVLRII
+796 KYGADPTSVLRVI

-828 PVAPL
+828 PVASL

-889 SMPKKDREGKVFSD
+889 SMPKKDREGKVFND

-934 LVAEYTGRTKFADE
+934 LAAEYTGRTNFADE

-963 ALYESNKKGLYAYME
+963 ALYESNKKGLYSYME

-1036 VKQEDGHTEIQEVPK
+1036 VKQEDGHIEIQKVPK

-1099 SNSEILS
+1099 SSSERLS

>member
-15 TKELLSQYPEEVI
+15 TEELLSQYPEEVV

-67 TNPPIYKDT
+67 TNPPIYKDA

-186 LAKRGCAK
+186 LAKRGCGK
-194 SYFLATIMSHN
+194 SIFLSAIMSHN

-212 AAHKRCITVLT
+212 ATHKRCITVLT

-332 TFACMYLVGCI
+332 TFACQYLVG
-343 CAGTKVWTIDGRNIN
+343 
-358 IEELEEED
+358 
-366 GIVGFTDNLDLAD
+366 
-379 KQLIRGITKEPIV
+379 
-392 STIYKQP
+392 
-399 KECVRI
+399 
-405 TLSNGNIL
+405 
-413 ECSIDH
+413 
-419 PILIQK
+419 
-425 GKYSHRKLIGYEEIF
+425 
-440 REAKKL
+440 
-446 KIGDRVLES
+446 
-455 RKVNI
+455 
-460 FGNNT
+460 
-465 LFDARLVG
+465 
-473 MLIGN
+473 
-478 GSYGSSVKYCSED
+478 
-491 KELQDYVKSK
+491 
-501 YECKVFRTHITKKGN
+501 
-516 LYEEFRVNGIRGKL
+516 
-530 NDIGILGQT
+530 
-539 KLAKRLPINYQT
+539 
-551 LNEDNV
+551 
-557 RLLLS
+557 
-562 GLYDTDGSV
+562 
-571 CINKKDGYI
+571 
-580 YLTQSNKEILSQIQ
+580 
-594 ILWRKFGVI
+594 
-603 GVITKTNPTIKKD
+603 
-616 KKDRKDRKNK
+616 
-626 KDRNPWFTLTISGR
+626 
-640 YNCLNAIEVLNL
+640 
-652 LVPHKRDK
+652 
-660 LLEIK
+660 
-665 TLYSENPSKRLQSYP
+665 
-680 TDVLMYRI
+680 
-688 INIEN
+688 
-693 IGVREVYNLTTGL
+693 
-706 SHTYLANN
+706 
-714 IITHNTAN
+714 TAN

-737 PNSYN
+737 PESYN

-752 KGSGKDVF
+752 KGSGKDTF

-787 QVLMARYEA
+787 QVLMARYKA
-796 KYGADPTSVLRII
+796 KYGADPTSVLRVI

-828 PVAPL
+828 PVASL

-889 SMPKKDREGKVFSD
+889 SMPKKDREGKVFND

-934 LVAEYTGRTKFADE
+934 LVAEYTGRTNFADE

-963 ALYESNKKGLYAYME
+963 ALYESNKKGLYSYME

-1036 VKQEDGHTEIQEVPK
+1036 VKQEDGHIEIKEVPK

-1099 SNSEILS
+1099 SSSEILS
-1106 KDYAGNDEFFTKN
+1106 KDYAGNDEFFTRN
-1119 FDARHIGKQ
+1119 FDARHI

>member
-15 TKELLSQYPEEVI
+15 TEELLSQYPEEVV

-67 TNPPIYKDT
+67 TNPPIYKDA

-88 NNCYTKLRPNSN
+88 NDCYTKLRPNSN

-186 LAKRGCAK
+186 LAKRGAHPYNQKVFTPLGWRKWKDIKIGDELYGTYGNITKVIDIPYDKECDIYKITLRDGRKILASDEHLWKIEFHNKKEIQIMTTLELLKEYKRKRKISDRNPLGIEYVCSIPKNKGVEMPYNKTKVDAYTFGLLLGDGSFRYCSCYYTQDHKDLEVERKYIPYNIIKWKAKYAYRINIPNWHKILEEYGLYNKKSEDKFIPDEYKYNSKEVRLNLLKGLMDSDGTLDNKGRYIITLSSKRMIEDIAFICRSLGYNCSYTIKKTGYRVNGIIKECLPSYTLTIFTRDIIANLPRKQKKEKVITNQYSINKELRTRIINIEYVGKQKAKCVTVDSKDNCYLIGDFVTTHNCAK

-212 AAHKRCITVLT
+212 ATHKRCITVLT

-332 TFACMYLVGCI
+332 TFACQYLVG
-343 CAGTKVWTIDGRNIN
+343 
-358 IEELEEED
+358 
-366 GIVGFTDNLDLAD
+366 
-379 KQLIRGITKEPIV
+379 
-392 STIYKQP
+392 
-399 KECVRI
+399 
-405 TLSNGNIL
+405 
-413 ECSIDH
+413 
-419 PILIQK
+419 
-425 GKYSHRKLIGYEEIF
+425 
-440 REAKKL
+440 
-446 KIGDRVLES
+446 
-455 RKVNI
+455 
-460 FGNNT
+460 
-465 LFDARLVG
+465 
-473 MLIGN
+473 
-478 GSYGSSVKYCSED
+478 
-491 KELQDYVKSK
+491 
-501 YECKVFRTHITKKGN
+501 
-516 LYEEFRVNGIRGKL
+516 
-530 NDIGILGQT
+530 
-539 KLAKRLPINYQT
+539 
-551 LNEDNV
+551 
-557 RLLLS
+557 
-562 GLYDTDGSV
+562 
-571 CINKKDGYI
+571 
-580 YLTQSNKEILSQIQ
+580 
-594 ILWRKFGVI
+594 
-603 GVITKTNPTIKKD
+603 
-616 KKDRKDRKNK
+616 
-626 KDRNPWFTLTISGR
+626 
-640 YNCLNAIEVLNL
+640 
-652 LVPHKRDK
+652 
-660 LLEIK
+660 
-665 TLYSENPSKRLQSYP
+665 
-680 TDVLMYRI
+680 
-688 INIEN
+688 
-693 IGVREVYNLTTGL
+693 
-706 SHTYLANN
+706 
-714 IITHNTAN
+714 TAN

-737 PNSYN
+737 PESYN
-742 IQSVPNVYDK
+742 IQSIPNVYDK
-752 KGSGKDVF
+752 KGSGKDTF

-787 QVLMARYEA
+787 QVLMARYKA
-796 KYGADPTSVLRII
+796 KYGADPTSILRVI

-828 PVAPL
+828 PVASL
-833 QERADT
+833 QERADI

-889 SMPKKDREGKVFSD
+889 SMPKKDREGKVFND

-929 TFVDN
+929 TFIDDI
-934 LVAEYTGRTKFADE
+934 VAEYTGRTNFADE

-963 ALYESNKKGLYAYME
+963 ALYESNKKGLYSYME

-1006 NAKGVNVSANINNF
+1006 SAKGVNASANINNF

-1036 VKQEDGHTEIQEVPK
+1036 VKQEDGHTEIQEIPK
-1051 LYTLKTRA
+1051 LYKLKNRA
-1059 LIEEAI
+1059 LIEELI

-1074 RIRALGILMLYR
+1074 RIRALGMLMLYR

-1099 SNSEILS
+1099 SSSEVLS
-1106 KDYAGNDEFFTKN
+1106 KDYAGNDEFFTRN
-1119 FDARHIGKQ
+1119 FDARHI

>member
-15 TKELLSQYPEEVI
+15 TEELLSQYPEEVV

-67 TNPPIYKDT
+67 TNPPIYKDA

-88 NNCYTKLRPNSN
+88 NDCYTKLRPNSN

-212 AAHKRCITVLT
+212 ATHKRCITVLT

-332 TFACMYLVGCI
+332 TFACMYLVG
-343 CAGTKVWTIDGRNIN
+343 
-358 IEELEEED
+358 
-366 GIVGFTDNLDLAD
+366 
-379 KQLIRGITKEPIV
+379 
-392 STIYKQP
+392 
-399 KECVRI
+399 
-405 TLSNGNIL
+405 
-413 ECSIDH
+413 
-419 PILIQK
+419 
-425 GKYSHRKLIGYEEIF
+425 
-440 REAKKL
+440 
-446 KIGDRVLES
+446 
-455 RKVNI
+455 
-460 FGNNT
+460 
-465 LFDARLVG
+465 
-473 MLIGN
+473 
-478 GSYGSSVKYCSED
+478 
-491 KELQDYVKSK
+491 
-501 YECKVFRTHITKKGN
+501 
-516 LYEEFRVNGIRGKL
+516 
-530 NDIGILGQT
+530 
-539 KLAKRLPINYQT
+539 
-551 LNEDNV
+551 
-557 RLLLS
+557 
-562 GLYDTDGSV
+562 
-571 CINKKDGYI
+571 
-580 YLTQSNKEILSQIQ
+580 
-594 ILWRKFGVI
+594 
-603 GVITKTNPTIKKD
+603 
-616 KKDRKDRKNK
+616 
-626 KDRNPWFTLTISGR
+626 
-640 YNCLNAIEVLNL
+640 
-652 LVPHKRDK
+652 
-660 LLEIK
+660 
-665 TLYSENPSKRLQSYP
+665 
-680 TDVLMYRI
+680 
-688 INIEN
+688 
-693 IGVREVYNLTTGL
+693 
-706 SHTYLANN
+706 
-714 IITHNTAN
+714 TAN

-737 PNSYN
+737 PESYN
-742 IQSVPNVYDK
+742 IQSIPNVYDK
-752 KGSGKDVF
+752 KGSGKDTF

-787 QVLMARYEA
+787 QVLMARYKA
-796 KYGADPTSVLRII
+796 KYGADPTSVLRVI

-828 PVAPL
+828 PVASL

-889 SMPKKDREGKVFSD
+889 SMPKKDREGKVFND

-934 LVAEYTGRTKFADE
+934 LVAEYTGRTNFADE

-963 ALYESNKKGLYAYME
+963 ALYESNKKGLYSYME

-1036 VKQEDGHTEIQEVPK
+1036 VKQEDGHIEIQEVPK

-1059 LIEEAI
+1059 LIEEVI

-1099 SNSEILS
+1099 SSSEILS

>member
-15 TKELLSQYPEEVI
+15 TEELLSQYPEEVV

-67 TNPPIYKDT
+67 TNPPIYKDA

-88 NNCYTKLRPNSN
+88 NDCYTKLRPNSN

-186 LAKRGCAK
+186 LAKRGAHPYNQKVFTPLGWRKWKDINIGDELYGTYGNITKVIDIPYDKECDVYKITLRDGRKILASDEHLWKIEFHNRKEIQIMTTLELLKEYKRKRKISNRNPLGIEYVCSIPKNKGIEIPYHKTKVDAYTFGLLLGDGSFRYCSCYYTQDSKDLEVERKYIPYNIIKWKAKYAYRIDIPNWHKILEEYGLYNKKSEDKFIPDEYKYNSREVRLNLLKGLMDSDGTLDNKGRYIIALSSKRMIEDIAFICRSLGYNCSYTIKKTGYRVNDIIKECLPSYALTIFTRDIIANLPRKQKKEKVITNQYSINRELRTKIINIEYVGKQKAKCVTVDSKDNCYLIGDFVTTHNCAK

-212 AAHKRCITVLT
+212 ATHKRCITVLT

-332 TFACMYLVGCI
+332 TFACMYLVG
-343 CAGTKVWTIDGRNIN
+343 
-358 IEELEEED
+358 
-366 GIVGFTDNLDLAD
+366 
-379 KQLIRGITKEPIV
+379 
-392 STIYKQP
+392 
-399 KECVRI
+399 
-405 TLSNGNIL
+405 
-413 ECSIDH
+413 
-419 PILIQK
+419 
-425 GKYSHRKLIGYEEIF
+425 
-440 REAKKL
+440 
-446 KIGDRVLES
+446 
-455 RKVNI
+455 
-460 FGNNT
+460 
-465 LFDARLVG
+465 
-473 MLIGN
+473 
-478 GSYGSSVKYCSED
+478 
-491 KELQDYVKSK
+491 
-501 YECKVFRTHITKKGN
+501 
-516 LYEEFRVNGIRGKL
+516 
-530 NDIGILGQT
+530 
-539 KLAKRLPINYQT
+539 
-551 LNEDNV
+551 
-557 RLLLS
+557 
-562 GLYDTDGSV
+562 
-571 CINKKDGYI
+571 
-580 YLTQSNKEILSQIQ
+580 
-594 ILWRKFGVI
+594 
-603 GVITKTNPTIKKD
+603 
-616 KKDRKDRKNK
+616 
-626 KDRNPWFTLTISGR
+626 
-640 YNCLNAIEVLNL
+640 
-652 LVPHKRDK
+652 
-660 LLEIK
+660 
-665 TLYSENPSKRLQSYP
+665 
-680 TDVLMYRI
+680 
-688 INIEN
+688 
-693 IGVREVYNLTTGL
+693 
-706 SHTYLANN
+706 
-714 IITHNTAN
+714 TAN

-737 PNSYN
+737 PESYN

-752 KGSGKDVF
+752 KGSGKDTF

-787 QVLMARYEA
+787 QVLMARYKA
-796 KYGADPTSVLRII
+796 KYGADPTSVLRVI

-828 PVAPL
+828 PVASL

-848 DIYVGELYTTGT
+848 DVYVGELYTTST
-860 GEIEFRPTDDIPIRT
+860 GEIAFRPTDDIPIRT

-889 SMPKKDREGKVFSD
+889 SMPKKDREGKVFND

-934 LVAEYTGRTKFADE
+934 LAAEYTGRTNFADE

-963 ALYESNKKGLYAYME
+963 ALYESNKKGLYSYME

-1036 VKQEDGHTEIQEVPK
+1036 VKQEDGHIEIQEVPK

-1099 SNSEILS
+1099 SSSEILS

>member
-15 TKELLSQYPEEVI
+15 TEELLSQYPEEVV

-67 TNPPIYKDT
+67 TNPPIYKDA

-88 NNCYTKLRPNSN
+88 NDCYTKLRPNSN

-186 LAKRGCAK
+186 LAKRGAHPYNQKVFTPLGWRKWKDIKIGDELYGTYGNITKVIDIPYDKECDVYKITLRDGRKILASDEHLWKIEFHNKKEIQIMTTLELLKEYKRKRKISYRNPLGIEYVCSIPKNKGVEMPYNKTKVDAYTFGLLLGDGSFRYCSCYYTQDPKDLEVERKYIPYNIIKWKAKYAYRINIPNWHKILEEYGLYNKKSEDKFIPDEYKYNSKEVRLNLLKGLMDSDGTLDNKGRYIIALSSKRMIEDIAFICRSLGYNCSYTIKKTGYKVNGVIKECLPSYALTIFTRDIIANLPRKQKKEKIITNQYSINKELRTRIINIEYVGKQKAKCVTVDSKDNCYLIGDFVTTHNCAK

-212 AAHKRCITVLT
+212 ATHKRCITVLT

-332 TFACMYLVGCI
+332 TFACMYLVG
-343 CAGTKVWTIDGRNIN
+343 
-358 IEELEEED
+358 
-366 GIVGFTDNLDLAD
+366 
-379 KQLIRGITKEPIV
+379 
-392 STIYKQP
+392 
-399 KECVRI
+399 
-405 TLSNGNIL
+405 
-413 ECSIDH
+413 
-419 PILIQK
+419 
-425 GKYSHRKLIGYEEIF
+425 
-440 REAKKL
+440 
-446 KIGDRVLES
+446 
-455 RKVNI
+455 
-460 FGNNT
+460 
-465 LFDARLVG
+465 
-473 MLIGN
+473 
-478 GSYGSSVKYCSED
+478 
-491 KELQDYVKSK
+491 
-501 YECKVFRTHITKKGN
+501 
-516 LYEEFRVNGIRGKL
+516 
-530 NDIGILGQT
+530 
-539 KLAKRLPINYQT
+539 
-551 LNEDNV
+551 
-557 RLLLS
+557 
-562 GLYDTDGSV
+562 
-571 CINKKDGYI
+571 
-580 YLTQSNKEILSQIQ
+580 
-594 ILWRKFGVI
+594 
-603 GVITKTNPTIKKD
+603 
-616 KKDRKDRKNK
+616 
-626 KDRNPWFTLTISGR
+626 
-640 YNCLNAIEVLNL
+640 
-652 LVPHKRDK
+652 
-660 LLEIK
+660 
-665 TLYSENPSKRLQSYP
+665 
-680 TDVLMYRI
+680 
-688 INIEN
+688 
-693 IGVREVYNLTTGL
+693 
-706 SHTYLANN
+706 
-714 IITHNTAN
+714 TAN

-752 KGSGKDVF
+752 KGSGKDTF

-787 QVLMARYEA
+787 QVLMARYKA
-796 KYGADPTSVLRII
+796 KYGADPTSVLRVI

-828 PVAPL
+828 PVASL

-848 DIYVGELYTTGT
+848 DVYVGELYTTGT

-889 SMPKKDREGKVFSD
+889 SMPKKDREGKVFND
-903 RYIIGVDPYDNDQAE
+903 RYIIGVDPK
-918 SHSLYSIFVLD
+918 SLGLI
-929 TFVDN
+929 
-934 LVAEYTGRTKFADE
+934 LV
-948 AHDMVLKLCIFYNAK
+948 
-963 ALYESNKKGLYAYME
+963 
-978 KTRNTFRLADTPEY
+978 
-992 LRDKQLVKYSSFGS
+992 
-1006 NAKGVNVSANINNF
+1006 
-1020 ANRLIKDWLL
+1020 IK
-1030 MKVPIE
+1030 
-1036 VKQEDGHTEIQEVPK
+1036 
-1051 LYTLKTRA
+1051 
-1059 LIEEAI
+1059 
-1065 QFNPDINVD
+1065 
-1074 RIRALGILMLYR
+1074 
-1086 EQYIIRYG
+1086 
-1094 TGRTE
+1094 
-1099 SNSEILS
+1099 
-1106 KDYAGNDEFFTKN
+1106 
-1119 FDARHIGKQ
+1119 

>member
-15 TKELLSQYPEEVI
+15 TEELLSQYPEEVV

-67 TNPPIYKDT
+67 TNPPIYKDA

-88 NNCYTKLRPNSN
+88 NDCYTKLRPNSN

-186 LAKRGCAK
+186 LAKRGAHPYNQKVFTPLGWRKWKDINIGDELYGTYGNITKVIDIPYDKECDVYKITLRDGRKILASDEHLWKIEFHNRKEIQIMTTLELLKEYKRKRKISDRNPLGIEYVCSIPKNKGIEMSYHKTKVDAYTFGLLLGDGSFRYCSCYYTQDPKDLEVERKYIPYNIIKWKAKYAYRINIPNWHKILEEYGLYNKKSEDKFIPDEYKYNSREVRLNLLKGLMDSDGTLDNKGRYIIALSSKRMIEDIAFICRSLGYNCSYTIKKTGYRVNDIIKECLPSYALTIFTRDIIANLPRKQKKEKVITNQYSINRELRTKIINIEYVGKQKAKCVTVDSKDNCYLIGDFVTTHNCAK

-212 AAHKRCITVLT
+212 ATHKRCITVLT

-332 TFACMYLVGCI
+332 TFSCMYLVG
-343 CAGTKVWTIDGRNIN
+343 
-358 IEELEEED
+358 
-366 GIVGFTDNLDLAD
+366 
-379 KQLIRGITKEPIV
+379 
-392 STIYKQP
+392 
-399 KECVRI
+399 
-405 TLSNGNIL
+405 
-413 ECSIDH
+413 
-419 PILIQK
+419 
-425 GKYSHRKLIGYEEIF
+425 
-440 REAKKL
+440 
-446 KIGDRVLES
+446 
-455 RKVNI
+455 
-460 FGNNT
+460 
-465 LFDARLVG
+465 
-473 MLIGN
+473 
-478 GSYGSSVKYCSED
+478 
-491 KELQDYVKSK
+491 
-501 YECKVFRTHITKKGN
+501 
-516 LYEEFRVNGIRGKL
+516 
-530 NDIGILGQT
+530 
-539 KLAKRLPINYQT
+539 
-551 LNEDNV
+551 
-557 RLLLS
+557 
-562 GLYDTDGSV
+562 
-571 CINKKDGYI
+571 
-580 YLTQSNKEILSQIQ
+580 
-594 ILWRKFGVI
+594 
-603 GVITKTNPTIKKD
+603 
-616 KKDRKDRKNK
+616 
-626 KDRNPWFTLTISGR
+626 
-640 YNCLNAIEVLNL
+640 
-652 LVPHKRDK
+652 
-660 LLEIK
+660 
-665 TLYSENPSKRLQSYP
+665 
-680 TDVLMYRI
+680 
-688 INIEN
+688 
-693 IGVREVYNLTTGL
+693 
-706 SHTYLANN
+706 
-714 IITHNTAN
+714 TAN

-737 PNSYN
+737 PESYN

-752 KGSGKDVF
+752 KGSGKDTF

-787 QVLMARYEA
+787 QVLMARYKS
-796 KYGADPTSVLRII
+796 KYGADPTSVLRVI

-823 KDAYF
+823 KDAFF
-828 PVAPL
+828 PVASL

-889 SMPKKDREGKVFSD
+889 SMPKKDREGKVFND

-934 LVAEYTGRTKFADE
+934 LAAEYTGRTNFADE

-963 ALYESNKKGLYAYME
+963 ALYESNKKGLYSYME

-1036 VKQEDGHTEIQEVPK
+1036 VKQEDGHIEIQEVPK
-1051 LYTLKTRA
+1051 LYTLKNRA

-1099 SNSEILS
+1099 SSSERLS

>member
-15 TKELLSQYPEEVI
+15 TEELLSQYPEEVV

-67 TNPPIYKDT
+67 TNPPIYKDA

-88 NNCYTKLRPNSN
+88 NDCYTKLRPNSN

-186 LAKRGCAK
+186 LAKRGAHPYNQKVFTPLGWRKWKDIKIGDELYGTYGNITKVIDIPYDKECDVYKITLRDGRKILASDEHLWKIEFHNKKEIQIMTTLELLKEYKRKRKISYRNPLGIEYVCSIPKNKGVEMPYNKTKVDAYTFGLLLGDGSFRYCSCYYTQDPKDLEVERKYIPYNIIKWKAKYAYRINIPNWHKILEEYGLYNKKSEDKFIPDEYKYNSKEVRLNLLKGLMDSDGTLDNKGRYIIALSSKRMIEDIAFICRSLGYNCSYTIKKTGYKVNGVIKECLPSYALTIFTRDIIANLPRKQKKEKIITNQYSINKELRTRIINIEYVGKQKAKCVTVDSKDNCYLIGDFVTTHNCAK

-212 AAHKRCITVLT
+212 ATHKRCITVLT

-332 TFACMYLVGCI
+332 TFACMYLVG
-343 CAGTKVWTIDGRNIN
+343 
-358 IEELEEED
+358 
-366 GIVGFTDNLDLAD
+366 
-379 KQLIRGITKEPIV
+379 
-392 STIYKQP
+392 
-399 KECVRI
+399 
-405 TLSNGNIL
+405 
-413 ECSIDH
+413 
-419 PILIQK
+419 
-425 GKYSHRKLIGYEEIF
+425 
-440 REAKKL
+440 
-446 KIGDRVLES
+446 
-455 RKVNI
+455 
-460 FGNNT
+460 
-465 LFDARLVG
+465 
-473 MLIGN
+473 
-478 GSYGSSVKYCSED
+478 
-491 KELQDYVKSK
+491 
-501 YECKVFRTHITKKGN
+501 
-516 LYEEFRVNGIRGKL
+516 
-530 NDIGILGQT
+530 
-539 KLAKRLPINYQT
+539 
-551 LNEDNV
+551 
-557 RLLLS
+557 
-562 GLYDTDGSV
+562 
-571 CINKKDGYI
+571 
-580 YLTQSNKEILSQIQ
+580 
-594 ILWRKFGVI
+594 
-603 GVITKTNPTIKKD
+603 
-616 KKDRKDRKNK
+616 
-626 KDRNPWFTLTISGR
+626 
-640 YNCLNAIEVLNL
+640 
-652 LVPHKRDK
+652 
-660 LLEIK
+660 
-665 TLYSENPSKRLQSYP
+665 
-680 TDVLMYRI
+680 
-688 INIEN
+688 
-693 IGVREVYNLTTGL
+693 
-706 SHTYLANN
+706 
-714 IITHNTAN
+714 TAN

-752 KGSGKDVF
+752 KGSGKDTF

-787 QVLMARYEA
+787 QVLMARYKA
-796 KYGADPTSVLRII
+796 KYGADPTSVLRVI

-828 PVAPL
+828 PVASL

-848 DIYVGELYTTGT
+848 DVYVGELYTTGT
-860 GEIEFRPTDDIPIRT
+860 GEIEFRPTDDFPIRT

-889 SMPKKDREGKVFSD
+889 SMPKKDREGKVFND

-934 LVAEYTGRTKFADE
+934 LVAEYTGRTNFADE

-963 ALYESNKKGLYAYME
+963 ALYESNKKGLYSYME

-1036 VKQEDGHTEIQEVPK
+1036 VKQEDGHIEIQEVPK

-1099 SNSEILS
+1099 SSSEILS

>member
-15 TKELLSQYPEEVI
+15 TEELLSQYPEEVV

-67 TNPPIYKDT
+67 TNPPIYKDA

-81 AALFYLK
+81 PALFYLK

-186 LAKRGCAK
+186 LAKRGCGK
-194 SYFLATIMSHN
+194 SIFLSAIMSHN

-212 AAHKRCITVLT
+212 ATHKRCITVLT

-332 TFACMYLVGCI
+332 TFACQYLVG
-343 CAGTKVWTIDGRNIN
+343 
-358 IEELEEED
+358 
-366 GIVGFTDNLDLAD
+366 
-379 KQLIRGITKEPIV
+379 
-392 STIYKQP
+392 
-399 KECVRI
+399 
-405 TLSNGNIL
+405 
-413 ECSIDH
+413 
-419 PILIQK
+419 
-425 GKYSHRKLIGYEEIF
+425 
-440 REAKKL
+440 
-446 KIGDRVLES
+446 
-455 RKVNI
+455 
-460 FGNNT
+460 
-465 LFDARLVG
+465 
-473 MLIGN
+473 
-478 GSYGSSVKYCSED
+478 
-491 KELQDYVKSK
+491 
-501 YECKVFRTHITKKGN
+501 
-516 LYEEFRVNGIRGKL
+516 
-530 NDIGILGQT
+530 
-539 KLAKRLPINYQT
+539 
-551 LNEDNV
+551 
-557 RLLLS
+557 
-562 GLYDTDGSV
+562 
-571 CINKKDGYI
+571 
-580 YLTQSNKEILSQIQ
+580 
-594 ILWRKFGVI
+594 
-603 GVITKTNPTIKKD
+603 
-616 KKDRKDRKNK
+616 
-626 KDRNPWFTLTISGR
+626 
-640 YNCLNAIEVLNL
+640 
-652 LVPHKRDK
+652 
-660 LLEIK
+660 
-665 TLYSENPSKRLQSYP
+665 
-680 TDVLMYRI
+680 
-688 INIEN
+688 
-693 IGVREVYNLTTGL
+693 
-706 SHTYLANN
+706 
-714 IITHNTAN
+714 TAN

-737 PNSYN
+737 PKSYN

-752 KGSGKDVF
+752 KGSGKDTF

-770 AGCYNKDGISDV
+770 AGCYNKDGISDI

-787 QVLMARYEA
+787 QVLMARYKA
-796 KYGADPTSVLRII
+796 KYGADPTSVLRVI

-828 PVAPL
+828 PVASL

-848 DIYVGELYTTGT
+848 DIYIGELYTTGT

-889 SMPKKDREGKVFSD
+889 SMPKKDREGKVFND

-934 LVAEYTGRTKFADE
+934 LVAEYTGRTNFADE

-963 ALYESNKKGLYAYME
+963 ALYESNKKGLYSYME

-992 LRDKQLVKYSSFGS
+992 LRDKQLIKYSSFGS

-1036 VKQEDGHTEIQEVPK
+1036 VKQEDGHIEIQEVPK

-1059 LIEEAI
+1059 LIEELI

-1099 SNSEILS
+1099 SSSEILS
-1106 KDYAGNDEFFTKN
+1106 KDYAGNDEFFTRN
-1119 FDARHIGKQ
+1119 FDARHI

>member
-1 MAILIETNEYQTPI
+1 MATLIETNEYQTPI
-15 TKELLSQYPEEVI
+15 TEELLSQYPEEVV

-67 TNPPIYKDT
+67 TNPPIYKDA

-88 NNCYTKLRPNSN
+88 NDCYTKLRPNSN

-212 AAHKRCITVLT
+212 ATHKRCITVLT

-332 TFACMYLVGCI
+332 TFACMYLVG
-343 CAGTKVWTIDGRNIN
+343 
-358 IEELEEED
+358 
-366 GIVGFTDNLDLAD
+366 
-379 KQLIRGITKEPIV
+379 
-392 STIYKQP
+392 
-399 KECVRI
+399 
-405 TLSNGNIL
+405 
-413 ECSIDH
+413 
-419 PILIQK
+419 
-425 GKYSHRKLIGYEEIF
+425 
-440 REAKKL
+440 
-446 KIGDRVLES
+446 
-455 RKVNI
+455 
-460 FGNNT
+460 
-465 LFDARLVG
+465 
-473 MLIGN
+473 
-478 GSYGSSVKYCSED
+478 
-491 KELQDYVKSK
+491 
-501 YECKVFRTHITKKGN
+501 
-516 LYEEFRVNGIRGKL
+516 
-530 NDIGILGQT
+530 
-539 KLAKRLPINYQT
+539 
-551 LNEDNV
+551 
-557 RLLLS
+557 
-562 GLYDTDGSV
+562 
-571 CINKKDGYI
+571 
-580 YLTQSNKEILSQIQ
+580 
-594 ILWRKFGVI
+594 
-603 GVITKTNPTIKKD
+603 
-616 KKDRKDRKNK
+616 
-626 KDRNPWFTLTISGR
+626 
-640 YNCLNAIEVLNL
+640 
-652 LVPHKRDK
+652 
-660 LLEIK
+660 
-665 TLYSENPSKRLQSYP
+665 
-680 TDVLMYRI
+680 
-688 INIEN
+688 
-693 IGVREVYNLTTGL
+693 
-706 SHTYLANN
+706 
-714 IITHNTAN
+714 TAN

-752 KGSGKDVF
+752 KGSGKDTF

-787 QVLMARYEA
+787 QVLMARYKA
-796 KYGADPTSVLRII
+796 KYGADPTSVLRVI

-828 PVAPL
+828 PVASL

-889 SMPKKDREGKVFSD
+889 SMPKKDREGKVFND

-934 LVAEYTGRTKFADE
+934 LAAEYTGRTNFADE

-963 ALYESNKKGLYAYME
+963 ALYESNKKGLYSYME

-1006 NAKGVNVSANINNF
+1006 NAKGVNVSAKINNF
-1020 ANRLIKDWLL
+1020 ANRLIRDWLL

-1036 VKQEDGHTEIQEVPK
+1036 VKQEDGHIEIQEVPK

-1099 SNSEILS
+1099 TSSEILS

>member
-15 TKELLSQYPEEVI
+15 TEELLSQYPEEVV
-28 QQFTEIVNIVP
+28 QQFTEIVNIVS

-67 TNPPIYKDT
+67 TNPPIYKDA

-88 NNCYTKLRPNSN
+88 NDCYTKLRPNSN

-212 AAHKRCITVLT
+212 ATHKRCITVLT

-332 TFACMYLVGCI
+332 TFSCMYLVG
-343 CAGTKVWTIDGRNIN
+343 
-358 IEELEEED
+358 
-366 GIVGFTDNLDLAD
+366 
-379 KQLIRGITKEPIV
+379 
-392 STIYKQP
+392 
-399 KECVRI
+399 
-405 TLSNGNIL
+405 
-413 ECSIDH
+413 
-419 PILIQK
+419 
-425 GKYSHRKLIGYEEIF
+425 
-440 REAKKL
+440 
-446 KIGDRVLES
+446 
-455 RKVNI
+455 
-460 FGNNT
+460 
-465 LFDARLVG
+465 
-473 MLIGN
+473 
-478 GSYGSSVKYCSED
+478 
-491 KELQDYVKSK
+491 
-501 YECKVFRTHITKKGN
+501 
-516 LYEEFRVNGIRGKL
+516 
-530 NDIGILGQT
+530 
-539 KLAKRLPINYQT
+539 
-551 LNEDNV
+551 
-557 RLLLS
+557 
-562 GLYDTDGSV
+562 
-571 CINKKDGYI
+571 
-580 YLTQSNKEILSQIQ
+580 
-594 ILWRKFGVI
+594 
-603 GVITKTNPTIKKD
+603 
-616 KKDRKDRKNK
+616 
-626 KDRNPWFTLTISGR
+626 
-640 YNCLNAIEVLNL
+640 
-652 LVPHKRDK
+652 
-660 LLEIK
+660 
-665 TLYSENPSKRLQSYP
+665 
-680 TDVLMYRI
+680 
-688 INIEN
+688 
-693 IGVREVYNLTTGL
+693 
-706 SHTYLANN
+706 
-714 IITHNTAN
+714 TAN

-737 PNSYN
+737 PESYN

-787 QVLMARYEA
+787 QVLMARYKA
-796 KYGADPTSVLRII
+796 KYGADPTSVLRVI

-828 PVAPL
+828 PVASL

-889 SMPKKDREGKVFSD
+889 SMPKKDREGKVFND

-934 LVAEYTGRTKFADE
+934 LAAEYTGRTNFADE

-963 ALYESNKKGLYAYME
+963 ALYESNKKGLYSYME

-1036 VKQEDGHTEIQEVPK
+1036 VKQEDGHIEIQEVPK

-1099 SNSEILS
+1099 SSSEILS

>member
-15 TKELLSQYPEEVI
+15 TEELLSQYPEEVI

-67 TNPPIYKDT
+67 TNPPIYKDA

-88 NNCYTKLRPNSN
+88 NDCYTKLRPNSN

-212 AAHKRCITVLT
+212 ATHKRCITVLT

-332 TFACMYLVGCI
+332 TFSCMYLVG
-343 CAGTKVWTIDGRNIN
+343 
-358 IEELEEED
+358 
-366 GIVGFTDNLDLAD
+366 
-379 KQLIRGITKEPIV
+379 
-392 STIYKQP
+392 
-399 KECVRI
+399 
-405 TLSNGNIL
+405 
-413 ECSIDH
+413 
-419 PILIQK
+419 
-425 GKYSHRKLIGYEEIF
+425 
-440 REAKKL
+440 
-446 KIGDRVLES
+446 
-455 RKVNI
+455 
-460 FGNNT
+460 
-465 LFDARLVG
+465 
-473 MLIGN
+473 
-478 GSYGSSVKYCSED
+478 
-491 KELQDYVKSK
+491 
-501 YECKVFRTHITKKGN
+501 
-516 LYEEFRVNGIRGKL
+516 
-530 NDIGILGQT
+530 
-539 KLAKRLPINYQT
+539 
-551 LNEDNV
+551 
-557 RLLLS
+557 
-562 GLYDTDGSV
+562 
-571 CINKKDGYI
+571 
-580 YLTQSNKEILSQIQ
+580 
-594 ILWRKFGVI
+594 
-603 GVITKTNPTIKKD
+603 
-616 KKDRKDRKNK
+616 
-626 KDRNPWFTLTISGR
+626 
-640 YNCLNAIEVLNL
+640 
-652 LVPHKRDK
+652 
-660 LLEIK
+660 
-665 TLYSENPSKRLQSYP
+665 
-680 TDVLMYRI
+680 
-688 INIEN
+688 
-693 IGVREVYNLTTGL
+693 
-706 SHTYLANN
+706 
-714 IITHNTAN
+714 TAN

-737 PNSYN
+737 PESYN

-787 QVLMARYEA
+787 QVLMARHKA
-796 KYGADPTSVLRII
+796 KYGADPTSVLRVI

-828 PVAPL
+828 PVASL

-889 SMPKKDREGKVFSD
+889 SMPKKDREGKVFND

-934 LVAEYTGRTKFADE
+934 LAAEYTGRTNFADE

-963 ALYESNKKGLYAYME
+963 ALYESNKKGLYSYME

-1036 VKQEDGHTEIQEVPK
+1036 VKQEDGHIEIQEVPK

-1099 SNSEILS
+1099 SSSEILS

>member
-15 TKELLSQYPEEVI
+15 TEELLSQYPEEVI

-67 TNPPIYKDT
+67 TNPPIYKDA

-88 NNCYTKLRPNSN
+88 NDCYTKLRPNSN

-212 AAHKRCITVLT
+212 ATHKRCITVLT

-332 TFACMYLVGCI
+332 TFSCMYLVG
-343 CAGTKVWTIDGRNIN
+343 
-358 IEELEEED
+358 
-366 GIVGFTDNLDLAD
+366 
-379 KQLIRGITKEPIV
+379 
-392 STIYKQP
+392 
-399 KECVRI
+399 
-405 TLSNGNIL
+405 
-413 ECSIDH
+413 
-419 PILIQK
+419 
-425 GKYSHRKLIGYEEIF
+425 
-440 REAKKL
+440 
-446 KIGDRVLES
+446 
-455 RKVNI
+455 
-460 FGNNT
+460 
-465 LFDARLVG
+465 
-473 MLIGN
+473 
-478 GSYGSSVKYCSED
+478 
-491 KELQDYVKSK
+491 
-501 YECKVFRTHITKKGN
+501 
-516 LYEEFRVNGIRGKL
+516 
-530 NDIGILGQT
+530 
-539 KLAKRLPINYQT
+539 
-551 LNEDNV
+551 
-557 RLLLS
+557 
-562 GLYDTDGSV
+562 
-571 CINKKDGYI
+571 
-580 YLTQSNKEILSQIQ
+580 
-594 ILWRKFGVI
+594 
-603 GVITKTNPTIKKD
+603 
-616 KKDRKDRKNK
+616 
-626 KDRNPWFTLTISGR
+626 
-640 YNCLNAIEVLNL
+640 
-652 LVPHKRDK
+652 
-660 LLEIK
+660 
-665 TLYSENPSKRLQSYP
+665 
-680 TDVLMYRI
+680 
-688 INIEN
+688 
-693 IGVREVYNLTTGL
+693 
-706 SHTYLANN
+706 
-714 IITHNTAN
+714 TAN

-737 PNSYN
+737 PESYN

-787 QVLMARYEA
+787 QVLMARYKA
-796 KYGADPTSVLRII
+796 KYGADPTSVLRVI

-828 PVAPL
+828 PVASL

-889 SMPKKDREGKVFSD
+889 SMPKKDREGKVFND

-934 LVAEYTGRTKFADE
+934 LAAEYTGRTNFADE

-963 ALYESNKKGLYAYME
+963 ALYESNKKGLYSYME

-1036 VKQEDGHTEIQEVPK
+1036 VKQEDGHIEIQEVPK

-1086 EQYIIRYG
+1086 EQYIIR
-1094 TGRTE
+1094 
-1099 SNSEILS
+1099 
-1106 KDYAGNDEFFTKN
+1106 
-1119 FDARHIGKQ
+1119 